1 MEPVVQSKRKGIVH
15 FEQLKDLEF
24 LDFLDEIKD
33 SSNRFVLK
41 SIPITLKVD
50 GFGCRFGRDASGR
63 PFFETSRSGP
73 KYDSGDFY
81 KFNVNKGITDPVVL
95 GRAMEFDKLQTEIIS
110 LIGKIDSTNFLHDAK
125 VHVEA
130 LYLPFAD
137 EQADGRLKFVGI
149 AYDKLPPG
157 IKLVMVP
164 LFVEKSS
171 TGEVHPFSNKIIKKL
186 LALKKVGNAMFVS
199 NELKQIADIDVTG
212 YLPPLTN
219 LDELRVMLMSS
230 KRALKATAKEILIPI
245 KQAVADAI
253 IKDPNI
259 LGKDI
264 LGKEYEGIVLQ
275 SKNGFIKITSQEQKD
290 IMKKKRMIGESTET
304 GRTAIVTIGSFVG
317 HVGHE
322 FLVNHVLSRA
332 RELNADPYVY
342 ISSKVGKDDPITPEL
357 KLQTWKKLF
366 PSQENIFS
374 LIQEGGSPVKK
385 IEKELVTV
393 SNPPPYNKIIV
404 IVGDDRYEGFK
415 KWMEHLSQRMK
426 NPKFPGFE
434 HVSFSV
440 EGVGRGAE
448 SGSNGMSFTALRNVL
463 ADTELTDSDKL
474 GIWCTGFNEKKL
486 GRLWIKKLMN
496 CAKENMGLSG
506 IHESVE
512 SNPID
517 VVTFDIPL
525 LIRMLEYAREDAK
538 TDMDLHDVVSK
549 LIDMSTDGKTL
560 TMRDYDSIVSPKLKE
575 AITVFERIEKFKKQ
589 KTELYQLSESLTH

>member
-41 SIPITLKVD
+41 NIPITLKVD
-50 GFGCRFGRDASGR
+50 GFGCRFGRDSSDR

-73 KYDSGDFY
+73 KYDSGEFY

-95 GRAMEFDKLQTEIIS
+95 GRAKEFDKLQTEIIS
-110 LIGKIDSTNFLHDAK
+110 LINRIDPSNFLHDAK

-130 LYLPFAD
+130 LYLPFAE

-149 AYDKLPPG
+149 AYDALPPG

-171 TGEVHPFSNKIIKKL
+171 TGEPHPFSNKIIKKL

-199 NELKQIADIDVTG
+199 NELTQVADIDVTG
-212 YLPPLTN
+212 YLPPLSN
-219 LDELRVMLMSS
+219 LDELRSMLMSG
-230 KRALKATAKEILIPI
+230 KRALKATAKEILVPF

-253 IKDPNI
+253 IADPNI

-275 SKNGFIKITSQEQKD
+275 SKNGFIKITSQEQKN
-290 IMKKKRMIGESTET
+290 IMKNKRMIGESET
-304 GRTAIVTIGSFVG
+304 SGRTAVVTIGSFVG

-322 FLVNHVLSRA
+322 FLVKHVLARA
-332 RELNADPYVY
+332 RELDADPYVY
-342 ISSKVGKDDPITPEL
+342 ISSKVGKDDPVPPEL

-366 PSQENIFS
+366 PSNASMFS

-393 SNPPPYNKIIV
+393 SNPPPYDKIIV

-415 KWMEHLSQRMK
+415 KWMEHLGKRMK

-434 HVSFSV
+434 HVEFDV
-440 EGVGRGAE
+440 ECVGRSSE
-448 SGSNGMSFTALRNVL
+448 SGSNGMSFTSLRNVL
-463 ADTELTDSDKL
+463 ADSELTDDDKL
-474 GIWCTGFNEKKL
+474 EIWCTGFNEKKL
-486 GRLWIKKLMN
+486 GRSWINKLMQVS
-496 CAKENMGLSG
+496 KENMGLNEVN
-506 IHESVE
+506 ESVKN
-512 SNPID
+512 NPID

-538 TDMDLHDVVSK
+538 TDMDLHNIVSK
-549 LIDMSTDGKTL
+549 LIDMSSDGKTL
-560 TMRDYDSIVSPKLKE
+560 SMEDYEKIVSPKLDE
-575 AITVFERIEKFKKQ
+575 AIAIYERIEKFEAQMSKLKIL
-589 KTELYQLSESLTH
+589 TESLTK